1 MPGLSRKLM
10 KLFVWDFHGVLEKDN
25 DLAVLDISNQVL
37 EQAGYSERF
46 SKEENRAFYGLK
58 WFQYFE
64 RLLPHL
70 TNEQHLALQTA
81 CFEFAEKNLHIL
93 AKHIKPNDH
102 ALSVLKAIYDAGH
115 DQIILSNTRPH
126 DLLWFVNTVG
136 IKEYFPEEKVIGVNA
151 HQKHGVKKD
160 ALKHYLKGREF
171 EGIIIIGDSKDDI
184 ELREVAG
191 GTTYYYNHPHVG
203 HEKSIPADHTIK
215 DLRDVLHEL

>member
-1 MPGLSRKLM
+1 M

-37 EQAGYSERF
+37 EQAGYAERF
-46 SKEENRAFYGLK
+46 SDEDNKKFYGLK

-64 RLLPHL
+64 RLLPNL
-70 TNEQHLALQTA
+70 TNEQHMALQAA

-93 AKHIKPNDH
+93 AKHIKPSDH
-102 ALSVLKAIYDAGH
+102 SLAVLKTIHDAGH

-136 IKEYFPEEKVIGVNA
+136 ITKYFPEEKVIGVNA

-160 ALKHYLKGREF
+160 ALKDYLSNNQFDE
-171 EGIIIIGDSKDDI
+171 IIIVGDSESDM
-184 ELREVAG
+184 ELQEVAG
-191 GTTYYYNHPHVG
+191 GITYFYSHPHISHAGIV
-203 HEKSIPADHTIK
+203 KADHVIK
-215 DLRDVLHEL
+215 DLREVLREV